1 MRLVPMFSVMCAFFH
16 QATATNCT
24 SQSKSQVAGKHVT
37 FTVLWS
43 NQLTLD
49 EQLNYKWCCH
59 GNNRDVAVAL
69 ATKH

>member
-49 EQLNYKWCCH
+49 EQLNYK
-59 GNNRDVAVAL
+59 
-69 ATKH
+69 